1 MLDTEKKQSGQFTT
15 NVMDTILNSTHEDLK
30 EALEN
35 LNVGE
40 LQSFINQMII
50 SWEQLKMYKDGL
62 LEAPNLTAEE
72 LEETLKNVYRTAQ
85 KIEDVV
91 TIAREV
97 HTNITGEPKA

>member
-1 MLDTEKKQSGQFTT
+1 MLDTEKKQSGIFTT
-15 NVMDTILNSTHEDLK
+15 NVMDTILNSTVEDLK

>member
-1 MLDTEKKQSGQFTT
+1 MLDTEKKQSGIFTT
-15 NVMDTILNSTHEDLK
+15 NVMDTILNSTVEDLK

-91 TIAREV
+91 TIAKEV
-97 HTNITGEPKA
+97 QSVRTGKPKE

>member
-1 MLDTEKKQSGQFTT
+1 MLDTEKKQSGIFTT
-15 NVMDTILNSTHEDLK
+15 NVMDTILNSTVEDLK

-35 LNVGE
+35 LHVVE

-62 LEAPNLTAEE
+62 LYAPNLTDEE
-72 LEETLKNVYRTAQ
+72 LEEKLKYVYRTAQ

>member
-35 LNVGE
+35 LNVDE

>member
-1 MLDTEKKQSGQFTT
+1 MLDTEKKQSGIFTT
-15 NVMDTILNSTHEDLK
+15 NVMDTILNSTVEDLK

-97 HTNITGEPKA
+97 HTNITGEPKE